1 MAAWQQPSPLD
12 DIIMDLKLYIN
23 IPNLRPLFRCTHLLT
38 DSELEQL
45 EISANNPTDQAVDRL
60 VTFVRRKGPDHAE
73 KFLELLQKSLQE
85 PGPHM
90 GHDYLCQRL
99 EKVIR
104 ERKQEVESQRRAME
118 QPQPPGMIAACGT
131 V

>member
-1 MAAWQQPSPLD
+1 MAAWQQSSPLD

-60 VTFVRRKGPDHAE
+60 VTFVRRKGPDHAD
-73 KFLELLQKSLQE
+73 KFLELLQKSLRE
-85 PGPHM
+85 PGPHI
-90 GHDYLCQRL
+90 GHKCLCQRL
-99 EKVIR
+99 EEVIR
-104 ERKQEVESQRRAME
+104 KRKQEVESHKREAE
-118 QPQPPGMIAACGT
+118 QPPGRIAARVGT
-131 V
+131 M